1 MKEGITMR
9 KLKGIGASSG
19 VAIAKV
25 FRLVHPDLTPTKKVI
40 EDAEAEITQ
49 LQKVLKQS
57 NEELKII
64 KDRAQE
70 KMGAEKAAVFE
81 AHMLMLN
88 DPEYINAI
96 EMKIKNEKV
105 DASHAVHEV
114 STMFVQMFEAIED
127 EYMKERAADIKDI
140 SRRILSHLLGVKIP
154 DLTLIDE
161 AVVIVAEDLTP
172 SDTAQLDKQFVRGF
186 ATNIGGRTSH
196 SAIMARSLEI
206 PAVVG
211 LKSVLDDAKE
221 DEIIALDGE
230 TGEVFIDPTTEVVTE
245 LEEKAKRLA
254 EDREVLK
261 EYKDKG
267 SVTKD
272 GHHLEIAANIGTPN
286 DLDGVLNNGADGV
299 GLYRTEFLYMDA
311 STAPTEDDQYA
322 AYKKV
327 LETMNGKSVIVR
339 TIDIGGDKKLPY
351 MPLPEEDN
359 PFLGYRALRM
369 CIGDYQDLF
378 RTQLRALL
386 RASVHGNLRIMFPM
400 ITTVNELLKA
410 KEILAEEEAKLKA
423 QGVEVSNNY
432 LVGLMIEVPAAAV
445 IADKLIEHADFFSIG
460 TNDLIG
466 YTMAADRMNEKVSY
480 LYQPYNPSILR
491 LIKHVIDASHKA
503 NKWTGMCG
511 EMAGDLT
518 AIPLLVGL
526 GLDEFS
532 MSATS
537 ILHARRLVSTLN
549 RSDMEKLAEQ
559 ALDCSTMEEVVKLVH
574 EAI

>member
-1 MKEGITMR
+1 MR
-9 KLKGIGASSG
+9 KLQGIGASNG

-25 FRLVHPDLTPTKKVI
+25 FRLVHPDLTPTKKTI
-40 EDAEAEITQ
+40 EDSAKELEALHAVI
-49 LQKVLKQS
+49 KQS
-57 NEELKII
+57 NDELTVI
-64 KDRAQE
+64 KERAHA

-88 DPEYINAI
+88 DPEYLSAI
-96 EMKIKNEKV
+96 EMKIKNEKI
-105 DASHAVHEV
+105 DAASAVAEV
-114 STMFVQMFEAIED
+114 SNMFIQMFEAIED

-140 SRRILSHLLGVKIP
+140 SSRILAHLLHVTIP
-154 DLTLIDE
+154 DLTLINE
-161 AVVIVAEDLTP
+161 EVVIVADDLTP
-172 SDTAQLDKQFVRGF
+172 SDTAQLNKEYVLGF
-186 ATNIGGRTSH
+186 ATNSGGRTSH

-211 LKSVLDDAKE
+211 LKTILDEVKDGE
-221 DEIIALDGE
+221 QLALDGE
-230 TGEVFIDPTTEVVTE
+230 TGDVIVEPTDEVVTE
-245 LEEKAKRLA
+245 LETKAKALA
-254 EDREVLK
+254 EDKEVLK
-261 EYKDKG
+261 QYIDKP

-272 GHHLEIAANIGTPN
+272 GHHLELAANIGTPN
-286 DLDGVLNNGADGV
+286 DLPGVLANGAEGI

-311 STAPTEDDQYA
+311 SSEPSEDDQYE

-327 LETMNGKSVIVR
+327 LETMDGKPVIVR

-351 MPLPEEDN
+351 MPLPEEEN

-369 CIGDYQDLF
+369 AIGDYDGLF

-400 ITTVNELLKA
+400 VTTVNELLKA
-410 KEILAEEEAKLKA
+410 KEMLAEEETKLKDA
-423 QGVEVSNNY
+423 GVAVSNNY
-432 LVGLMIEVPAAAV
+432 LIGIMIEVPAAAI
-445 IADKLIEHADFFSIG
+445 IADKLIEHVDFFSIG

-466 YTMAADRMNEKVSY
+466 YTMAADRMNQKVSY

-491 LIKHVIDASHKA
+491 LIKMVIDASHAA

-511 EMAGDLT
+511 EMAGDLM

-537 ILHARRLVSTLN
+537 ILAARRLASQLN
-549 RSDMEKLAEQ
+549 RSEMEQLAQ
-559 ALDCSTMEEVVKLVH
+559 KALDCATMEEVIELVKQATL
-574 EAI
+574 

>member
-1 MKEGITMR
+1 MR
-9 KLKGIGASSG
+9 SLKGIGASSG

-25 FRLVHPDLTPTKKVI
+25 FRLVHPDLTPSKIAI
-40 EDAEAEITQ
+40 EDADAEVAR
-49 LQKVLKQS
+49 LKEVLKQS
-57 NEELKII
+57 NGELTII
-64 KDRAQE
+64 KE
-70 KMGAEKAAVFE
+70 KALEKLGAEKAEVFQ
-81 AHMLMLN
+81 AHILMLN
-88 DPEYINAI
+88 DPEYIGQI

-105 DASHAVHEV
+105 NAAYAVHEV
-114 STMFVQMFEAIED
+114 SALFISIFDAMAD

-140 SRRILSHLLGVKIP
+140 SRRILSHLLGIKIP

-161 AVVIVAEDLTP
+161 EVIIVAEDLTP
-172 SDTAQLDKQFVRGF
+172 SDTAQLDKKYVRGF

-211 LKSVLDDAKE
+211 LRTILDDAKD
-221 DEIIALDGE
+221 DELLALDGE
-230 TGEVFIDPTTEVVTE
+230 TGEVYIDPTKEVVE
-245 LEEKAKRLA
+245 ALEEKARKLA

-261 EYKDKG
+261 QFKDEP

-272 GHHLEIAANIGTPN
+272 GHHLELAANIGTPN
-286 DLDGVLNNGADGV
+286 DLEGVLQNGADGI
-299 GLYRTEFLYMDA
+299 GLYRTEFLYMD
-311 STAPTEDDQYA
+311 STTAPTEDQQFE

-327 LETMNGKSVIVR
+327 IETMNPKPVIIR

-351 MPLPEEDN
+351 MPLPEEEN

-369 CIGDYQDLF
+369 CIGDHQDLF

-386 RASVHGNLRIMFPM
+386 RASIYGNLRIMFPM
-400 ITTVNELLKA
+400 ISTVNELLKA

-423 QGVEVSNNY
+423 LGVEISNSY
-432 LVGLMIEVPAAAV
+432 QVGIMMEVPAAAV

-491 LIKHVIDASHKA
+491 LIKMVIDASHKA

-511 EMAGDLT
+511 EMGGDLT
-518 AIPLLVGL
+518 AIPLLIGL

-537 ILHARRLVSTLN
+537 ILHARRLASTLA
-549 RSDMEKLAEQ
+549 REDMEKLAEK

-574 EAI
+574 EAV

>member
-1 MKEGITMR
+1 MR

-19 VAIAKV
+19 VAVAKA
-25 FRLVHPDLTPTKKVI
+25 FKLVHPDLTPSKKI
-40 EDAEAEITQ
+40 ILEAEVEKE
-49 LQKVLKQS
+49 LAELHAVLKRS
-57 NEELKII
+57 NEELLVI
-64 KDRAQE
+64 KQRANE

-81 AHMLMLN
+81 AHILMIN
-88 DPEYINAI
+88 DPEYIASI
-96 EMKIKNEKV
+96 EAKIKTDKL
-105 DASHAVHEV
+105 DAPSAVFEV
-114 STMFVQMFEAIED
+114 SQMFISLFESLAD
-127 EYMKERAADIKDI
+127 EYMRERAADIKDI
-140 SRRILSHLLGVKIP
+140 SSRILSHLLHIKIP
-154 DLTLIDE
+154 DLTLINE
-161 AVVIVAEDLTP
+161 KVIIIAEDLTP
-172 SDTAQLDKQFVRGF
+172 SDTAQLDKQFVCGF

-211 LKSVLDDAKE
+211 LKTILADTQE
-221 DEIIALDGE
+221 DQIIALDGE
-230 TGEVFIDPTTEVVTE
+230 TGEVIIEPSEDIKSQYSA
-245 LEEKAKRLA
+245 KA
-254 EDREVLK
+254 EVLA
-261 EYKDKG
+261 KDKEMLKMFKEQP
-267 SVTKD
+267 SMTKD

-286 DLDGVLNNGADGV
+286 DLAGVLNNGSDGI

-311 STAPTEDDQYA
+311 SVAPTEQQQYE

-327 LETMNGKSVIVR
+327 MEAMAGKPVVIR

-351 MPLPEEDN
+351 MPLPEEEN

-386 RASVHGNLRIMFPM
+386 KASVHGDLRIMFPM
-400 ITTVNELLKA
+400 VTTVNEMV
-410 KEILAEEEAKLKA
+410 EAKRILGEEQTKLEA
-423 QGVEVSNNY
+423 QGVKVSKTY
-432 LVGLMIEVPAAAV
+432 QVGMMMEVPAAAI
-445 IADKLIEHADFFSIG
+445 IADKLIKHADFFSIG

-466 YTMAADRMNEKVSY
+466 YTMAADRMNEKVAY

-491 LIKHVIDASHKA
+491 LVKNIIDASHA
-503 NKWTGMCG
+503 AGKWTGMCG

-537 ILHARRLVSTLN
+537 VLQARRLIATL
-549 RSDMEKLAEQ
+549 DKKEMEILAEK
-559 ALDCSTMEEVVKLVH
+559 ALDCSTMEEVEELVQ
-574 EAI
+574 AAV